1 MNRDLMIKLS
11 RILNWVTAGLMLLLL
26 VTFALPYFNYTG
38 GEKDV
43 ISIWGY
49 LGFPGSFEQMEDLM
63 DVKFLSIKELNVVL
77 GLIIVGIISIITL
90 PTKKGVATQLFPLV
104 WCVWGLVGY
113 FSSKFI
119 LLGNTFAYYVQ
130 LIVIIITTLTVLFNI
145 FLYIRE
151 LATRP
156 ESEYM
161 DLDAWS

>member
-1 MNRDLMIKLS
+1 MNRDLIIKLS

-38 GEKDV
+38 GEKEV

-49 LGFPGSFEQMEDLM
+49 LGFPSAFEQMEDLM

-77 GLIIVGIISIITL
+77 GLIIIGIISIITL
-90 PTKKGVATQLFPLV
+90 PIKKGVATQLFPLI
-104 WCVWGLVGY
+104 WCIWGLVGY
-113 FSSKFI
+113 FSSQFI
-119 LLGNTFAYYVQ
+119 LLGNTFAYYVH
-130 LIVIIITTLTVLFNI
+130 LIIIIITTLVVLFNI
-145 FLYIRE
+145 FLYIKE
-151 LATRP
+151 LVTRP

>member
-1 MNRDLMIKLS
+1 MNRDLIIKLS

-38 GEKDV
+38 GDKDV

-63 DVKFLSIKELNVVL
+63 GVKFLRIKELNVVL
-77 GLIIVGIISIITL
+77 GLLVVGIISIITL
-90 PTKKGVATQLFPLV
+90 PTKKGIATQLFPLV
-104 WCVWGLVGY
+104 WCIWGLVGY

-130 LIVIIITTLTVLFNI
+130 LIIIMITTLAVLFNI
-145 FLYIRE
+145 FLYIKE
-151 LATRP
+151 LVTRP